1 MARRGAQDD
10 KNVMDHASMGDK
22 LDSTTLNL
30 LISQVKGM
38 QAQLAVL
45 RAQLERLRGLEP
57 PRTLG
62 QLYGILAGQS
72 DSSEEEI
79 NAVLYRFDWEGES
92 SDEMTE

>member
-10 KNVMDHASMGDK
+10 KNVMDDASMGDK

-30 LISQVKGM
+30 LISQVKGL
-38 QAQLAVL
+38 QAQFAVL
-45 RAQLERLRGLEP
+45 RAQLERPRGSEP
-57 PRTLG
+57 PKSLG
-62 QLYGILAGQS
+62 DLYGILAGRS

-92 SDEMTE
+92 SDDMKA